1 MWNAQEVQEFKDWT
15 FLFFFRHALFAW
27 KIIKL
32 RFYIAICNE
41 FIILIYSWILIP
53 MQQYIERF
61 SGAKENKIHANEL
74 IRHKFATRHIKS
86 TLQSPPKKNIW
97 CVCVCFC
104 YFIYRLA
111 NAMEKKYTYCIFIIA
126 LIKYSIFFFSQI
138 WMRWKRWRKT
148 VKKGLK
154 RVEERKRHII

>member
-97 CVCVCFC
+97 CVCVFLLLYLPTSKC
-104 YFIYRLA
+104 
-111 NAMEKKYTYCIFIIA
+111 NEKKIHILHFHYCAHKIFN
-126 LIKYSIFFFSQI
+126 FFFSQI